1 MARKARFTNALPVY
15 VTPETRKRL
24 DRMSEDYDISLAEV
38 TRYCIEHGITA
49 AEGRWFP
56 KE

>member
-1 MARKARFTNALPVY
+1 VARKARFTNALPVY